1 MHQTETI
8 KHTGNEDDKLF
19 YQTQTGGLQVPWGHI
34 LNPHGDPCQPPSQL
48 RGFVHA
54 LPSSGNAL
62 PYRFSYPS
70 SKSSQV
76 PALKSGLLSSLSA
89 CTTLPCGCYHNC
101 ANS

>member
-8 KHTGNEDDKLF
+8 KHTGNKDDKLF
-19 YQTQTGGLQVPWGHI
+19 YQTQTRGLQVPWGSH
-34 LNPHGDPCQPPSQL
+34 LNPHGDSCRPPSQL

-62 PYRFSYPS
+62 PYRFSCPS

-76 PALKSGLLSSLSA
+76 PGPELRASVFTLGLRYTPSWL
-89 CTTLPCGCYHNC
+89 LPQLC
-101 ANS
+101 